1 MEVILK
7 EDVQKLG
14 RRGDVV
20 KVADGYGR
28 NYLLPQRKAILATP
42 ANLKNIEQMR
52 AAALRKD
59 TRDREAA
66 QALAAQLNGQSL
78 SFTRRAG
85 EHDALFGSVTS
96 MDIAH
101 ELESRGFQI
110 ERRRIDLDEPIKSL
124 GQFKV
129 SIHLFRDVNAEVN
142 VAVLREGGEP
152 AAAATEELASAAE
165 PEAPAE
171 PEAEA

>member
-28 NYLLPQRKAILATP
+28 NYLLPQRKAIQATP

-52 AAALRKD
+52 GAAQRKD
-59 TRDREAA
+59 ARDRDAA
-66 QALAAQLNGQSL
+66 QALAAQLNGQKL

-85 EHDALFGSVTS
+85 EHDTLFGSVTS

-101 ELESRGFQI
+101 ELEARGFQI
-110 ERRRIDLDEPIKSL
+110 ERRRIEIAEPIKAL

-129 SIHLFRDVNAEVN
+129 SIHLFRDVNAEVS
-142 VAVLREGGEP
+142 VEVLREGGEP
-152 AAAATEELASAAE
+152 VVEAAEEPAAE
-165 PEAPAE
+165 PEAE
-171 PEAEA
+171 V